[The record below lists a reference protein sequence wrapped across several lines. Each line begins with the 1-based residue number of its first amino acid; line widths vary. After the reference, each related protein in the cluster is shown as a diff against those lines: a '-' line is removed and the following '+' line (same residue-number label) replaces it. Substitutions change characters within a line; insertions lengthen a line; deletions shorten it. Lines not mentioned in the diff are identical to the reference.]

1 MREKVLFICT
11 HNSCRSQMAEG
22 FLRHLYGDFYEA
34 YSAGLEVTEVNPYAI
49 RVMKELNIDISN
61 HRSKSI
67 DEFRGTVFDYV
78 VTVCD
83 SAKERCP
90 FFPGKKVIHK
100 SFEDPA
106 GFVGEEEEKLKVFR
120 KVRDE
125 IKDWI
130 IETFDKNKGGDKT

>member
-1 MREKVLFICT
+1 
-11 HNSCRSQMAEG
+11 MAEG
-22 FLRHLYGDFYEA
+22 LLRHLYGDIYEV

-49 RVMKELNIDISN
+49 RVMKELGIDISN

-67 DEFRGTVFDYV
+67 EEFKGMVFDYV

-90 FFPGKKVIHK
+90 FFPGKRIIHK

-106 GFVGEEEEKLKVFR
+106 DFIGEEDEKLKIFR

-125 IKDWI
+125 IKEWI
-130 IETFDKNKGGDKT
+130 IDTFNKDKGGENR

>member
-1 MREKVLFICT
+1 
-11 HNSCRSQMAEG
+11 MAEG
-22 FLRHLYGDFYEA
+22 LLRHLYGDIYEV

-49 RVMKELNIDISN
+49 RVMKELGIDISN

-67 DEFRGTVFDYV
+67 EEFKGMVFDYV

-83 SAKERCP
+83 SAKEKCP
-90 FFPGKKVIHK
+90 FFPGKRIIHK

-106 GFVGEEEEKLKVFR
+106 DFIGEEDEKLKIFR

-125 IKDWI
+125 IKEWI
-130 IETFDKNKGGDKT
+130 IDTFNKDKGGENR

>member
-1 MREKVLFICT
+1 DV
-11 HNSCRSQMAEG
+11 
-22 FLRHLYGDFYEA
+22 YEA
-34 YSAGLEVTEVNPYAI
+34 YSAGLEATEVNPYAI
-49 RVMKELNIDISN
+49 KVMKELGIDISN
-61 HRSKSI
+61 HRSKRI
-67 DEFRGTVFDYV
+67 EEFKGILFDYV

-83 SAKERCP
+83 SAKEKCP

-106 GFVGEEEEKLKVFR
+106 EFIGKEEEKLRVFR

-130 IETFDKNKGGDKT
+130 IETFNKK

>member
-1 MREKVLFICT
+1 MKERVLFICT

-22 FLRHLYGDFYEA
+22 LLRYLYGDIYEA

-49 RVMKELNIDISN
+49 KVMKELDIDISN

-67 DEFRGTVFDYV
+67 EEFRGIMFDYV

-83 SAKERCP
+83 SAREKCP

-106 GFVGEEEEKLKVFR
+106 EFVGREDEKLEIFR

-130 IETFDKNKGGDKT
+130 IKTFDKNKGGDSK

>member
-1 MREKVLFICT
+1 MKEKVLFICT
-11 HNSCRSQMAEG
+11 HNSCRSQMTEG
-22 FLRHLYGDFYEA
+22 LLRDLYGDIYEV

-49 RVMKELNIDISN
+49 RVMKELGIDISN

-67 DEFRGTVFDYV
+67 EEFKGMVFDYV

-90 FFPGKKVIHK
+90 FFPGKRIIHK

-106 GFVGEEEEKLKVFR
+106 DFIGEEDEKLKIFR

-125 IKDWI
+125 IKEWI
-130 IETFDKNKGGDKT
+130 IDTFNKDKGGENR